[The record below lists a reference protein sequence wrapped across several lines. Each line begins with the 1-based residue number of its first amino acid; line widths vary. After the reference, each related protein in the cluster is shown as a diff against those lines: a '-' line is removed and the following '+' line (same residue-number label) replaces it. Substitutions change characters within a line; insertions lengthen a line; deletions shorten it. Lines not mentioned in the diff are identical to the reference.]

1 MEGLIENLYA
11 QELHG
16 EVLRVHG
23 IKHESLFKIWGVHA
37 KRRKREKI
45 ERLAFGGR
53 NLIVGAFK
61 TAQGMKVF
69 VY

>member
-23 IKHESLFKIWGVHA
+23 IQHESLFK
-37 KRRKREKI
+37 
-45 ERLAFGGR
+45 F
-53 NLIVGAFK
+53 
-61 TAQGMKVF
+61 
-69 VY
+69 